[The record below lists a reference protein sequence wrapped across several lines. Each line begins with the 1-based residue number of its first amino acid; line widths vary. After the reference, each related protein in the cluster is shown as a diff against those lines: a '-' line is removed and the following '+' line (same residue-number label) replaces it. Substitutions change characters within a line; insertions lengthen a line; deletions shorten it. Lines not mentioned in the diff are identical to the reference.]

1 MNEWEWQ
8 LLEEKTALD
17 HLEISGVE
25 VRTGSRVRLRPRK
38 GGDVMDIA
46 LAGQIATIECIE
58 QDYEGKQH
66 VCVVLDADPG
76 RDMGL
81 LRQPGH
87 RFFFDAE
94 EVEPLSPN
102 EFPQTSAVQK
112 PTILIAGIGNIFLG
126 DDAFGVEVVRRLAS
140 LKLPESVR
148 VVDFG
153 IRGLDLAYALQD
165 RYETTILVDACPHG
179 EAPGTLYVIEPDLKV
194 LDDPDTPQAVIEAH
208 AMNPVS
214 VLRMAQAMNIELK
227 NILLVGCEPESL
239 GGEEGQMGLSA
250 TVEAAVKEAVQLV
263 ESLID
268 KILNKSGPNKGG
280 QTRAA
285 RVQSTKNPAI
295 KGDCRGNR
303 TEW

>member
-94 EVEPLSPN
+94 EVEPLSSD
-102 EFPQTSAVQK
+102 EFPQISAVQK
-112 PTILIAGIGNIFLG
+112 PTILVAGIGNIFLG
-126 DDAFGVEVVRRLAS
+126 DDAFGVEVARRLANRE
-140 LKLPESVR
+140 LPESVR
-148 VVDFG
+148 VADFG
-153 IRGLDLAYALQD
+153 IRGFDLAFALQD
-165 RYETTILVDACPHG
+165 GYEITILLDACPHG

-227 NILLVGCEPESL
+227 NVLLVGCEPETL

-250 TVEAAVKEAVQLV
+250 AVEAAVEQAVQLV

-268 KILNKSGPNKGG
+268 KILSKRGPGFNSVNIS
-280 QTRAA
+280 R
-285 RVQSTKNPAI
+285 
-295 KGDCRGNR
+295 
-303 TEW
+303 